1 MKKPDDW
8 MFMPETIGGLQP
20 IGPLTRQG
28 DEAWTRL
35 VKWTHYAM
43 LEAEV
48 LGLTKANADQMSKN
62 PTDPD
67 VRRYFGLEG
76 DFGKLL
82 GVDNEW
88 SKRIL
93 EDIGSYAEV
102 YDATF
107 GPKGLG
113 LPRGMNNLYDK
124 GGLQT
129 LPTWH

>member
-1 MKKPDDW
+1 
-8 MFMPETIGGLQP
+8 
-20 IGPLTRQG
+20 
-28 DEAWTRL
+28 
-35 VKWTHYAM
+35 
-43 LEAEV
+43 
-48 LGLTKANADQMSKN
+48 MSKN
-62 PTDPD
+62 PTDPE
-67 VRRYFGLEG
+67 VRRFFGLEG

-107 GPKGLG
+107 GSKGLG
-113 LPRGMNNLYDK
+113 LPRGMNNLSDK